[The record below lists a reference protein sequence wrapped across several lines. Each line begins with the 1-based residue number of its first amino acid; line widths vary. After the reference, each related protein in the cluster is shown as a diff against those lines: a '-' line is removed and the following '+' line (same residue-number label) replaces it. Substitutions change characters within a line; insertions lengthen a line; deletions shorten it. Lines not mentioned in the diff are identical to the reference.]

1 MPRIEEHIEIA
12 AARADVFRFCHDI
25 SHRPEWDEQVVQ
37 IELLTPQPIRSS
49 TLLRVDASH
58 SGGPVF
64 TWDGEYADYKTPSS
78 SLVRVLDT
86 AASSPFGA
94 GSEIIWEFSPVDGG
108 TRFTWIWDYRTRG
121 FIASIADKLG
131 RRAAMQRA
139 IKRSMSNLKKLIE
152 SGRRAGVS

>member
-25 SHRPEWDEQVVQ
+25 ASRSEWDEQVVQ
-37 IELLTPQPIRSS
+37 IELLTPQPIRSG

-64 TWDGEYADYKTPSS
+64 TWDAEYADYKLPSS
-78 SLVRVLDT
+78 SIVRVLDT

-94 GSEIIWEFSPVDGG
+94 GSEIIWEFSTVGSG

-121 FIASIADKLG
+121 IIASIADKLG
-131 RRAAMQRA
+131 RRVAMQRA
-139 IKRSMSNLKKLIE
+139 IKRSLANLKKLIE
-152 SGRRAGVS
+152 SGRRGGVN